1 MRQRGQALFPRSH
14 RYCMVKSGFEP
25 SHLALASM
33 LLMILLWIASCK
45 HQNDSVRYGINV
57 IILVLLRGKLRLRG
71 VS

>member
-1 MRQRGQALFPRSH
+1 
-14 RYCMVKSGFEP
+14 MVKSGFEP